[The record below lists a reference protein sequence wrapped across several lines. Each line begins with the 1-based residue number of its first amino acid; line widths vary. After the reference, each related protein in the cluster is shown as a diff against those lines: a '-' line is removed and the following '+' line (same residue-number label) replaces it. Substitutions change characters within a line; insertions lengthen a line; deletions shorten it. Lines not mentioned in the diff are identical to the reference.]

1 VEPSGPQTDYLGVW
15 CWNGL
20 SSGPEP
26 SWRHTNRDNSTGP
39 LTYRTGVLINGTL
52 GAPPTS
58 ITWTPDTDNP
68 YATGCNPSVGR
79 FGTVLFVCLLYSAT
93 AASNSGSFIH
103 RSNVLGTTPMGS
115 RRLFDVAV
123 GQQGAA
129 TCQSG
134 ILRSAAGVAHLVSVR
149 YTSASPV
156 TGSLR
161 CAHADTTSEPGG
173 FLQSF
178 RTGPM

>member
-68 YATGCNPSVGR
+68 YATGCNPSVAVAWWGYDASNLNV
-79 FGTVLFVCLLYSAT
+79 TEAH
-93 AASNSGSFIH
+93 AASCGAVSAQSSSF
-103 RSNVLGTTPMGS
+103 GY
-115 RRLFDVAV
+115 
-123 GQQGAA
+123 
-129 TCQSG
+129 
-134 ILRSAAGVAHLVSVR
+134 LVK
-149 YTSASPV
+149 
-156 TGSLR
+156 
-161 CAHADTTSEPGG
+161 
-173 FLQSF
+173 
-178 RTGPM
+178 